1 MRLAP
6 KIPSSNIL
14 LGLMLV
20 TPLAACSPATP
31 NATTRV
37 PAAERD
43 PGYSATDA
51 VIAQMGADG
60 LPRYRLEADRIE
72 QDPQSLKVS
81 LQALRFETC
90 ARDGAPWQVR
100 APDGLL
106 SADARRLD
114 LSGGVTVS
122 TESKALGNGRLQLV
136 TDRLQYDLESSRMR
150 APGAV
155 KVSLQGHELAA
166 TGLDANL
173 RTRQLRLQSAIRG
186 RFKP

>member
-6 KIPSSNIL
+6 KILSSNIL
-14 LGLMLV
+14 LSWILAML
-20 TPLAACSPATP
+20 LAACSPATP
-31 NATTRV
+31 DATTRL
-37 PAAERD
+37 PAGERD

-51 VIAQMGADG
+51 VIVQMGVDG
-60 LPRYRLEADRIE
+60 LPRYRLEAERLE

-81 LQALRFETC
+81 LQALRFETH
-90 ARDGAPWQVR
+90 ARDDAPWQVR
-100 APDGLL
+100 APEGLL

-122 TESKALGNGRLQLV
+122 TTSKALRNGGLQLV
-136 TDRLQYDLESSRMR
+136 TARLQYDLESSRMR

-166 TGLDANL
+166 TGLEANL
-173 RTRQLRLQSAIRG
+173 RTGQVRLQSAIRG
-186 RFKP
+186 RFTP